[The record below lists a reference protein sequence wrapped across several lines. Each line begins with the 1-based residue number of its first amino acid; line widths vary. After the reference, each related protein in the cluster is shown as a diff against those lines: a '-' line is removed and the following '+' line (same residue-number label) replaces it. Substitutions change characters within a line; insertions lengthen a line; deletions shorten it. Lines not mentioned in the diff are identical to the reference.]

1 MTGTTSINVSGLGVS
16 AEHTL
21 DVYPV
26 FRRQRS
32 PVLLLLHCTLSR
44 KVLRAIGMILYQF
57 KSGEHTQTSMLTL
70 KELYLHK
77 SNTARYEYSSEV
89 RSYY

>member
-1 MTGTTSINVSGLGVS
+1 MTMTGTTSINVLGVS

-21 DVYPV
+21 DACPV

-32 PVLLLLHCTLSR
+32 PALLLLHCTLSR
-44 KVLRAIGMILYQF
+44 KVLRAIGVILYQF

-70 KELYLHK
+70 NELYLHI
-77 SNTARYEYSSEV
+77 SNIARYEYSLEV